1 MTVLRAAALVLL
13 LCAGIARADGNA
25 VYQRQADDGTVE
37 LTNIPDTPTDY
48 QTVVGTPTPPAAA
61 TTGNT
66 VAVTPPAPDKPV
78 PPSQGPMGDTLRD
91 LYNGAHTA
99 HQAAGR

>member
-1 MTVLRAAALVLL
+1 MNALLGAGFALL
-13 LCAGIARADGNA
+13 LGAGLAHADANA
-25 VYQRQADDGTVE
+25 VYQRHGDDGSVE

-48 QTVVGTPTPPAAA
+48 QTIVGTPPPAVA

-78 PPSQGPMGDTLRD
+78 PPSQGPMGDILRD
-91 LYNGAHTA
+91 LYNGARAA